1 MKNKK
6 NFVVISNLDSH
17 INELGVLNYCNSLM
31 LNKYKRFYII
41 NHPNTKA
48 VRAWQ
53 AHPLEGKCFIPI
65 KGKFVISWVEID
77 DFKHPSNT
85 LKAESLIL
93 DSGEKKII
101 EIPKGFANGL
111 KALVP
116 DSEILVFS
124 EFSLEDLSE
133 ENIRYDS
140 SLWFNWQQYD

>member
-6 NFVVISNLDSH
+6 NIVIISNLDSH

-77 DFKHPSNT
+77 DFITDDLMIGIIRNDLVGNQPYTFNDKIFMKMEHIIMIEH
-85 LKAESLIL
+85 LKS
-93 DSGEKKII
+93 EK
-101 EIPKGFANGL
+101 GRGL
-111 KALVP
+111 
-116 DSEILVFS
+116 FS
-124 EFSLEDLSE
+124 EERN
-133 ENIRYDS
+133 EN
-140 SLWFNWQQYD
+140 